1 MDGQMDGH
9 VETSIPP
16 YNFVAGGYNK
26 NEQSAPN
33 SNHRTQKPGPSLQL
47 AQKCIKIKC
56 ANLIWCGCTT
66 RTISMLNKALF
77 DDHFGFQSV
86 QKI

>member
-1 MDGQMDGH
+1 MDGH

-56 ANLIWCGCTT
+56 ANLI
-66 RTISMLNKALF
+66 
-77 DDHFGFQSV
+77 
-86 QKI
+86 